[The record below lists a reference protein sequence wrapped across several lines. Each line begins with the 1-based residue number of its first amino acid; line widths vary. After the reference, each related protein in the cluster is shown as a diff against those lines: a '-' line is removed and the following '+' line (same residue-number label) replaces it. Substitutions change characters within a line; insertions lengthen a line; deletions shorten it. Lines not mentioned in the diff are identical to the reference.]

1 MNRKRPRFRFFGEHM
16 YRDLL
21 IAIAVIIVGRAV
33 TPDRFGGANLDNFVL
48 TAILVVALFEITR
61 SSRHVW
67 IGVIL
72 GLPAIA
78 SRLVNVLVPESVTVD
93 SVILGFTGLFF
104 GFLIWQILHD
114 LLKGS
119 RSTGERIFGAICAY
133 FFIGVFF
140 ALVFAHVELVDPGAI
155 SVSESLATA
164 DRDSP
169 LSFFTYFSFVTLTT
183 LGYGDI
189 TPVSDAAR
197 TLAWFEA
204 LVGQL
209 YLAVMI
215 AGLVAVHIAG
225 DRLRSRG
232 SALPTPESEA
242 PEKQDPPPDGE

>member
-1 MNRKRPRFRFFGEHM
+1 MNMPKTRFSFLGDHM

-21 IAIAVIIVGRAV
+21 IAVTVIIVGRQLI
-33 TPDRFGGANLDNFVL
+33 PSRFGGAKLDDLVL
-48 TAILVVALFEITR
+48 TAILVFALFEITR
-61 SSRHVW
+61 SRRHVW

-78 SRLVNVLVPESVTVD
+78 SRLVYLLTPKSVTVD
-93 SVILGFTGLFF
+93 SVVLGATGLFF

-114 LLKGS
+114 LLKGE

-133 FFIGVFF
+133 VFIGTTF
-140 ALVFAHVELVDPGAI
+140 ALVFAHVELVDPGAF
-155 SVSESLATA
+155 SVSENLATVHG
-164 DRDSP
+164 DRP
-169 LSFFTYFSFVTLTT
+169 LSLFTYYSFVTLTT

-189 TPVSDAAR
+189 TPASEEAR

-215 AGLVAVHIAG
+215 AGLVAVHISESRRRNDDRAPPSSGRDDG
-225 DRLRSRG
+225 D
-232 SALPTPESEA
+232 
-242 PEKQDPPPDGE
+242 

>member
-1 MNRKRPRFRFFGEHM
+1 MNRPKPRFRFFGEHM

-21 IAIAVIIVGRAV
+21 IVVTVIIVGRAV
-33 TPDRFGGANLDNFVL
+33 VPDRLEGSHLDDLVL

-61 SSRHVW
+61 SHRHVW
-67 IGVIL
+67 SGVIL

-78 SRLVNVLVPESVTVD
+78 SRLVNVLTPESVIVD
-93 SVILGFTGLFF
+93 SVVLGVTILFF

-114 LLKGS
+114 LLKGD
-119 RSTGERIFGAICAY
+119 RSTGERVFGAICAY
-133 FFIGVFF
+133 FFIGALF
-140 ALVFAHVELVDPGAI
+140 ALVFAHVELVDPGAF
-155 SVSESLATA
+155 SVSENLTTT
-164 DRDSP
+164 DGNRP
-169 LSFFTYFSFVTLTT
+169 LSLFTYFSFVTLTT

-189 TPVSDAAR
+189 TPVSEAAR

-225 DRLRSRG
+225 DRQRSHG
-232 SALPTPESEA
+232 SALPTPGSKA
-242 PEKQDPPPDGE
+242 PEERDPQADGK